1 MSQVTATSLATPSVI
16 ERAGKKVRTPQAGE
30 KLSGKI
36 TDGGLIHPGLNK
48 FFKLVNGYTEGED
61 SNFTKHNYFSLRDL
75 TKSAWFMYLPLQA
88 IGLISE
94 KATKYARAW
103 YGGCWSIVYSC
114 YRPWKANV
122 KKLADKDPANKIS
135 DLTKKADN
143 LNEHFRMIM
152 GSAVSAIYGS
162 GAFGMLFGAFT
173 DNDDLF
179 EKSSN
184 VYQTGMFNQN
194 QVFASMNFST
204 WLKRILIKEGKLD
217 DKALDDVD
225 KHSNNEDKNSR
236 WIKNIKENVEV
247 VDSVLFL
254 PNILTRGLDTL
265 KLFGLNV
272 MSESVERFVN
282 CLGYFSY
289 GTWAARFGIMKT
301 REEKGGDL
309 ANVKDSNQTLYD
321 LQKVGGKAF
330 YSTLPILSWISAGSE
345 LFGLSDFAQKTFK
358 LEGVLERLNPTIF
371 AWCLTDP
378 WLKGYFKRIK
388 GNKKEIESV

>member
-1 MSQVTATSLATPSVI
+1 
-16 ERAGKKVRTPQAGE
+16 
-30 KLSGKI
+30 
-36 TDGGLIHPGLNK
+36 
-48 FFKLVNGYTEGED
+48 
-61 SNFTKHNYFSLRDL
+61 
-75 TKSAWFMYLPLQA
+75 
-88 IGLISE
+88 
-94 KATKYARAW
+94 
-103 YGGCWSIVYSC
+103 
-114 YRPWKANV
+114 
-122 KKLADKDPANKIS
+122 
-135 DLTKKADN
+135 
-143 LNEHFRMIM
+143 
-152 GSAVSAIYGS
+152 
-162 GAFGMLFGAFT
+162 
-173 DNDDLF
+173 
-179 EKSSN
+179 
-184 VYQTGMFNQN
+184 
-194 QVFASMNFST
+194 
-204 WLKRILIKEGKLD
+204 
-217 DKALDDVD
+217 
-225 KHSNNEDKNSR
+225 
-236 WIKNIKENVEV
+236 V